1 MTYNVEKA
9 CTKILANLQEDYI
22 INIYF
27 ILNNKNKFTIVI
39 ISKKFNSKILILII
53 SKRMF
58 FNMLSNVKS
67 MSLHG
72 LEGYVVNVQVDVSA
86 GIPYWEIV
94 GLPDISVRESKERV
108 RSAIKN
114 SGYELQS
121 RRIVVNLAPANTKKE
136 GSFFDLPI
144 AIGVLI
150 CMGEIQN
157 LDLENTVFIGELSL
171 DGKINSVNGVLPMCI
186 EAKKLGI
193 KKVIIPNENAKEAAI
208 INGIE
213 VVGVERLQ
221 DVVFYLNKQLEIL
234 PSKINVEEIFTS
246 ENKYNLDFSEVKGQ
260 ENIKR
265 ALEIA
270 AAGSHNCL
278 LIGSPGS
285 GKTMMAKRIP
295 TILPDL
301 TFEES
306 LEITKIHSIA
316 GILSKDIPLITSRPF
331 RAPHHTISSSSL
343 VGGGRIPKPGEISLA
358 HYGVLFLDEL
368 PEFNKNVLE
377 VMRGP
382 LEDKN
387 ISISRVNASLTY
399 PCNFMFIASMNPCP
413 CGYYGSKEK
422 ECNCTPQMISKYMN
436 KISGPL
442 LDRIDIQ
449 IEVTPVKYQKL
460 NSEDTIET
468 SKEIKE
474 RVNKARKIQIERY
487 KEEKIYSNSDLTP
500 KLIEKYCRLDKESN
514 YILQAAFERLRLS
527 ARAYGRILK
536 VARTIADLQG
546 KENIDKT
553 HIAEAIQYRS
563 LDKKYWKN

>member
-1 MTYNVEKA
+1 
-9 CTKILANLQEDYI
+9 
-22 INIYF
+22 
-27 ILNNKNKFTIVI
+27 
-39 ISKKFNSKILILII
+39 
-53 SKRMF
+53 
-58 FNMLSNVKS
+58 MLSNVKS

-260 ENIKR
+260 ENVKR
-265 ALEIA
+265 AVEVA
-270 AAGSHNCL
+270 AAGAHNCL
-278 LIGSPGS
+278 LI
-285 GKTMMAKRIP
+285 RI
-295 TILPDL
+295 
-301 TFEES
+301 S
-306 LEITKIHSIA
+306 W
-316 GILSKDIPLITSRPF
+316 LS
-331 RAPHHTISSSSL
+331 
-343 VGGGRIPKPGEISLA
+343 
-358 HYGVLFLDEL
+358 
-368 PEFNKNVLE
+368 
-377 VMRGP
+377 
-382 LEDKN
+382 
-387 ISISRVNASLTY
+387 
-399 PCNFMFIASMNPCP
+399 
-413 CGYYGSKEK
+413 
-422 ECNCTPQMISKYMN
+422 
-436 KISGPL
+436 
-442 LDRIDIQ
+442 
-449 IEVTPVKYQKL
+449 VKQ
-460 NSEDTIET
+460 
-468 SKEIKE
+468 
-474 RVNKARKIQIERY
+474 
-487 KEEKIYSNSDLTP
+487 
-500 KLIEKYCRLDKESN
+500 
-514 YILQAAFERLRLS
+514 
-527 ARAYGRILK
+527 
-536 VARTIADLQG
+536 
-546 KENIDKT
+546 
-553 HIAEAIQYRS
+553 
-563 LDKKYWKN
+563 